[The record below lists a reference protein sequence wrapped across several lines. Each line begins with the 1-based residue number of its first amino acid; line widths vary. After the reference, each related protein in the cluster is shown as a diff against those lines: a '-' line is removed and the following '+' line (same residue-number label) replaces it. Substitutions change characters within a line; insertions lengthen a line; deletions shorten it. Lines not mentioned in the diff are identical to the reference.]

1 MACAWSWKYCH
12 TNISST
18 KILQTKLTWSP
29 SILVQPIHSLV
40 VHSLSLVWIV
50 VMFFSTTLVCSSCM
64 AATPLLR
71 LTRSWRWCRS
81 TTLTLDSGSGWL
93 RHASLLMLTYV
104 ELSHSNCSI
113 IWWYFLVV
121 FFFCLFILQQSGQPQ
136 KGDHTKSD
144 TVQTVFGSGLH
155 RKLTAAPIQPRA
167 KKTGWAREQSYR
179 IAEKFGGLYYN
190 RQIKIR
196 QNFLLTYMSMAI
208 PYRTAKFKF
217 TNILAKQYWAQPP
230 NLISANISGYT
241 VHQVRL
247 SLPLSLSVSPELTAT
262 LRVQPCLPRLWSSLP
277 FVSAVLSSSFL
288 ISHMTVEPR
297 PLVRLYQ
304 APPSQEMISSISGN
318 KQSEIVDLQLTNQ
331 IPDLFYP
338 TIPYTIPTLP

>member
-1 MACAWSWKYCH
+1 
-12 TNISST
+12 
-18 KILQTKLTWSP
+18 
-29 SILVQPIHSLV
+29 
-40 VHSLSLVWIV
+40 
-50 VMFFSTTLVCSSCM
+50 
-64 AATPLLR
+64 
-71 LTRSWRWCRS
+71 
-81 TTLTLDSGSGWL
+81 
-93 RHASLLMLTYV
+93 
-104 ELSHSNCSI
+104 
-113 IWWYFLVV
+113 
-121 FFFCLFILQQSGQPQ
+121 
-136 KGDHTKSD
+136 
-144 TVQTVFGSGLH
+144 
-155 RKLTAAPIQPRA
+155 
-167 KKTGWAREQSYR
+167 
-179 IAEKFGGLYYN
+179 
-190 RQIKIR
+190 
-196 QNFLLTYMSMAI
+196 MAI

-331 IPDLFYP
+331 IPDLLYP
-338 TIPYTIPTLP
+338 IIPYNTLQYLHYQYNTYNISNNQCDM